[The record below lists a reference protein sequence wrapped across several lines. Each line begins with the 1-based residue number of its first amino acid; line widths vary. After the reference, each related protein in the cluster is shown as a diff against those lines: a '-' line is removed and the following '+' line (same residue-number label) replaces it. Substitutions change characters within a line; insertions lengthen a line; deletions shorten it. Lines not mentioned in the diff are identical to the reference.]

1 MGMPL
6 GIEVGI
12 ICIGMENEG
21 QSASRS
27 LVGRAVGEIPV
38 TILDTR
44 SELAA
49 RQIVSAG
56 FSSWRSLF
64 CVAVRGRGAGSPR
77 TVGRCSVRTAPS
89 SCAPDNSCEGQR
101 TRPHL
106 PQSGAQ
112 GGVPCMLWCCAALQL
127 ALALALAWDP
137 TQAAGS
143 GMDALTSGQTCSSN
157 AVSHAVTGPSHH
169 LLSHRS
175 GDWWCTSYPPSACA
189 CARTLTTYYGPVHD
203 WKPPD
208 SCSSCEKQDSA

>member
-1 MGMPL
+1 
-6 GIEVGI
+6 
-12 ICIGMENEG
+12 
-21 QSASRS
+21 
-27 LVGRAVGEIPV
+27 
-38 TILDTR
+38 
-44 SELAA
+44 
-49 RQIVSAG
+49 
-56 FSSWRSLF
+56 
-64 CVAVRGRGAGSPR
+64 
-77 TVGRCSVRTAPS
+77 
-89 SCAPDNSCEGQR
+89 
-101 TRPHL
+101 
-106 PQSGAQ
+106 
-112 GGVPCMLWCCAALQL
+112 MLWCCAALQL